1 MDLMLSAIVEGCMF
15 LVDADEDKRHFPIFS
30 IAFLYIGNRINS
42 GVVYWLYWI
51 KSLARYTPAPTV

>member
-42 GVVYWLYWI
+42 GVVSWLY
-51 KSLARYTPAPTV
+51 